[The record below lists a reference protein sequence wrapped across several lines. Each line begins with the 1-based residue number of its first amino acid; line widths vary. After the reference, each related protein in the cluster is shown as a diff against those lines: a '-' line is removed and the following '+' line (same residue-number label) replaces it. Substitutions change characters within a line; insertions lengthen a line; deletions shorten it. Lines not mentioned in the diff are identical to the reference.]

1 MLKIYGEAK
10 MSNLTFDGAMQLFE
24 AQTSD
29 PFPVDFDIAWQWLGY
44 SRKDHAK
51 TALLSSG
58 FVEGFDFSRISGES
72 TGGRPSED
80 IRLTID
86 CFKQWGMMAGTEQ
99 GRQIRRYFL
108 ECERIAKLKDSSPN
122 LQDVANPLWMLIDG
136 ATARGLEPE
145 RVIDLHH
152 RLKAPALAPEPTIET
167 HIAKAESTPRSAG
180 VEAVQRFCKDCGF
193 VTASDRS
200 HFVEVQDIWT
210 AYERWYE
217 TSGTKLFSKPQD
229 VFRVLSAAFPKIT
242 HARHPKSRRVII
254 RGLRTL

>member
-1 MLKIYGEAK
+1 

-29 PFPVDFDIAWQWLGY
+29 PFPVDFDRAWQWLGY

-99 GRQIRRYFL
+99 GKQIRRYFL
-108 ECERIAKLKDSSPN
+108 ECERIAKLKTSAPN
-122 LQDVANPLWMLIDG
+122 LQDVADPFLTFTAQAKLHGLITGELTLSDLI
-136 ATARGLEPE
+136 AARHAFNGTP
-145 RVIDLHH
+145 
-152 RLKAPALAPEPTIET
+152 APTPAAPSISNVKPEPPIT
-167 HIAKAESTPRSAG
+167 G
-180 VEAVQRFCKDCGF
+180 VEAIQRFCKDCGF
-193 VTASDRS
+193 VATSDRTQS
-200 HFVEVQDIWT
+200 VQLQDVWT
-210 AYERWYE
+210 AYERWFE
-217 TSGTKLFSKPQD
+217 SSSTKLFSKPQD
-229 VFRVLSAAFPKIT
+229 VFRVLSTAFPKIT
-242 HARHPKSRRVII
+242 HSRHPQSRRVMI
-254 RGLRTL
+254 RGLRRI

>member
-1 MLKIYGEAK
+1 
-10 MSNLTFDGAMQLFE
+10 MSDLNFDGAMQLFE

-29 PFPVDFDIAWQWLGY
+29 PFPVDFDLAWQWLGY
-44 SRKDHAK
+44 SRRTDAERKFLGSFIRNIDYLNDGAN
-51 TALLSSG
+51 AP
-58 FVEGFDFSRISGES
+58 S
-72 TGGRPSED
+72 TGGREVERY
-80 IRLTID
+80 RLTVD

-99 GRQIRRYFL
+99 GKQIRRYFL

-193 VTASDRS
+193 VAASDRS